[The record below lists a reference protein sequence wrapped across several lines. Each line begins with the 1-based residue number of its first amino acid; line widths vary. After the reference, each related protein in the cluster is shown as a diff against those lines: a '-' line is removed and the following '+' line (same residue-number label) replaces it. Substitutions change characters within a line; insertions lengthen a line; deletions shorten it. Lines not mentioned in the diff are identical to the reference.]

1 MSSIYILFA
10 LAAVFSFFNGFHD
23 SSNIVAT
30 IISSRA
36 MNARMALFLT
46 AIAELAGA
54 VVFGLTNAAVARTIG
69 RDIFPTATLHVE
81 ALLAGLAAAILWSII
96 TWLIGIPSSS
106 SHTLIGGLVGAVVA
120 GSGFSIVGISALI
133 KVLLALFL
141 SPFIGFLVGYLF
153 TRLIFHLARNA
164 SLRINTFFK
173 RAQIVTGMGLAFSH
187 GANDPQK
194 TMGVMVLGLMA
205 GGVLQQFQIP
215 LVVIFIAAGAASL
228 GTAIGGWSL
237 IKTIGARFYKIRPVH
252 GFAAQVSSAI
262 VILTAALIGGPVST
276 TQVISSAVLGAGSAQ
291 RVNMVRWGVAGEMLL
306 AWLLTIPVTAV
317 LAACIYG
324 LIR

>member
-1 MSSIYILFA
+1 MLTIYILFA

-36 MNARMALFLT
+36 MNARLALLLT
-46 AIAELAGA
+46 ALAELAGA
-54 VVFGLTNAAVARTIG
+54 IVFGLTSAAVARTIG
-69 RDIFPTATLHVE
+69 KDIFPTAPIRVE
-81 ALLAGLAAAILWSII
+81 ALIAGLAAAILWSII

-120 GSGFSIVGISALI
+120 ESGFGVLGMAALV

-153 TRLIFHLARNA
+153 TRLIFLLARNA
-164 SLRINTFFK
+164 SLRINIFFK
-173 RAQIVTGMGLAFSH
+173 RVQIITGMGLAFSH

-194 TMGVMVLGLMA
+194 TMGVMVLGLIA
-205 GGVLQQFQIP
+205 GGFLQEFQLP
-215 LVVIFIAAGAASL
+215 LYIILIAAGAASL
-228 GTAIGGWSL
+228 GIGGWSL

-252 GFAAQVSSAI
+252 GFASQVSSAA

-291 RVNMVRWGVAGEMLL
+291 RVNMVRWGVAGQMLI
-306 AWLLTIPVTAV
+306 AWSLTIPVTAL
-317 LAACIYG
+317 LAACFYW

>member
-1 MSSIYILFA
+1 MSTIYILFG

-36 MNARMALFLT
+36 MNARLALLLT
-46 AIAELAGA
+46 ALAELAGA
-54 VVFGLTNAAVARTIG
+54 IGFGLTGAAVARTIG
-69 RDIFPTATLHVE
+69 KEIFPTASIRVE
-81 ALLAGLAAAILWSII
+81 ALIAGLAAAILWSII
-96 TWLIGIPSSS
+96 TWLLGIPSSS

-120 GSGFSIVGISALI
+120 ESGFGVLGIAAML

-153 TRLIFHLARNA
+153 TRLIFLLARNA
-164 SLRINTFFK
+164 SMRINVFFK
-173 RAQIVTGMGLAFSH
+173 RAQIITGFGLAFSH

-194 TMGVMVLGLMA
+194 TMGVMVLGLLA
-205 GGVLQQFQIP
+205 GGFLQQFQLP
-215 LVVIFIAAGAASL
+215 LYIILIAAGAASL

-252 GFAAQVSSAI
+252 GFASQVSSAA

-291 RVNMVRWGVAGEMLL
+291 RVNMVRWGVAGQMLI
-306 AWLLTIPVTAV
+306 AWLLTIPVTAL
-317 LAACIYG
+317 LAACFYW